1 MINPYKAAEAFGN
14 FFGETE
20 YALKRSGYKR
30 KERQVAEVDW
40 QLFAN
45 KLGAAFFNHIV
56 EQEIAKTLIGHPP
69 WKLQANMQ
77 WSPPSPL
84 RLTNVEELVIKGVC
98 RVRNSYIHGE
108 KFRGGP
114 EGQWERDLK
123 LIKEAHAVLKEA
135 MKWLS
140 LELPQPVIPAKAG
153 IRL

>member
-1 MINPYKAAEAFGN
+1 MMNPDNAADAFGK
-14 FFGETE
+14 FFKDTE
-20 YALKRSGYKR
+20 YALKRSGYQR

-40 QLFAN
+40 QLFATR
-45 KLGAAFFNHIV
+45 LGTAFFSHIV
-56 EQEIAKTLIGHPP
+56 EKEIAKTLIGHPP
-69 WKLQANMQ
+69 RKLLDNMQ
-77 WSPPSPL
+77 WSTPSPL
-84 RLTNVEELVIKGVC
+84 PLTNVNNLVEHGVC

-114 EGQWERDLK
+114 EGQWERDLM

-153 IRL
+153 NQL